1 MVAVV
6 LFTVAAIMVLSFIGD
21 LVSRKILLPNVI
33 LLIITGIICGP
44 VLNLFNRTDLVA
56 VVPFLAPLTIAFIGF
71 NAGLHMDIYEVLAQS
86 RRALFLSVFGFVLS
100 TGAIGVLLHFV
111 FSIRWAYAFLL
122 SSAWGGVN
130 TATVSV
136 VCKHLKIGRESFTT
150 LTMSSLID
158 DIIVLVSALTLLN
171 YITLGGLG
179 VQEISLELVRNLSVS
194 IFLGVMI
201 GLAWLYLLYF
211 SRKTEYTYTF
221 MLAAILG
228 VYSGTEL
235 LGGTGGIAI
244 FIFGLILGNSQ
255 FLAGSLRMKV
265 DGDMLFELKNLIGR
279 FHSELTFILTTFF
292 FTFVGL
298 IYVFTGVS
306 ELLLGLIISLL
317 LHGTRLVAV
326 KVGTWK
332 SSLAPHFPAIGL
344 IVGKGVASA
353 AMSTLP
359 LAYNLPNAGMFS
371 SVALN
376 VILFTNIISIILP
389 VLVYRKRHTSHLL
402 REPN

>member
-1 MVAVV
+1 VELAVV
-6 LFTVAAIMVLSFIGD
+6 FFTVAAIMALSFIGD
-21 LVSRKILLPNVI
+21 LVSRKFLLPNVI

-44 VLNLFNRTDLVA
+44 VFNLFNHDALVA

-71 NAGLHMDIYEVLAQS
+71 NAGLHMDLYEVLAQS
-86 RRALFLSVFGFVLS
+86 RRAVFLSIFGFLLS
-100 TGAIGVLLHFV
+100 TIVVGILLHFA
-111 FSIRWAYAFLL
+111 FSIRWAYALLL

-179 VQEISLELVRNLSVS
+179 VQEISLELVRNLSIS
-194 IFLGVMI
+194 IFLGVTV
-201 GLAWLYLLYF
+201 GLAWLYLLYL

-235 LGGTGGIAI
+235 LGGSGGIAI
-244 FIFGLILGNSQ
+244 FLFGLILGNSRS
-255 FLAGSLRMKV
+255 LASSLRMRV
-265 DGDMLFELKNLIGR
+265 EGDEMFKLKNSIGR

-306 ELLLGLIISLL
+306 ELLIGLIISLL
-317 LHGTRLVAV
+317 LHGTRLIAV

-332 SSLAPHFPAIGL
+332 SSLASHFPAIGL

-359 LAYNLPNAGMFS
+359 LAYGLPDAEMFS

-389 VLVYRKRHTSHLL
+389 VLAYRKKNGK
-402 REPN
+402 PV